1 MKHIIDIKKIKSFK
15 KSDLLLSLELV
26 NVSSKPESY
35 GTTFKN
41 PIDNK
46 QLPIVIVPDS
56 DGCIFQLVEF
66 KDVDFSTL
74 YSQEFR
80 EGGENDLKSDI
91 RNSIVDTGFSL
102 EYGPPSL
109 RLHKNGVLSILGGHT
124 RIAVLK
130 EQGVKNVI
138 CVVYKGM
145 DNISDRELDRA
156 FMLKFGGDNAKHR
169 PAGKLKRGDVLHQ
182 LNIGIENKTI
192 NQTREDIC
200 FFVNTITHAT
210 GWSKKIKDGI
220 SSEIFNKFSNKTD
233 VTGKSIQ
240 IKSFS
245 SGPALEDFKSYYP
258 DTDDIKY
265 LWYSTEFLKRIAYVL
280 GDAMAKYPKAK
291 EFRVVLHTN
300 KLNGWDAE
308 ETFITR
314 IKHVCEEWYTNIEN
328 LNFLYGKPMPSK
340 VKFGYFVPAVSSLT
354 PNMNELIVKGV
365 NDGFLYNSVSTKTK
379 KSLNTLFDLDDDY
392 EALECQ

>member
-26 NVSSKPESY
+26 NVLSKPESY

-80 EGGENDLKSDI
+80 EGGENDLKPDI
-91 RNSIVDTGFSL
+91 RDNIIDTGFSL

-145 DNISDRELDRA
+145 DNFSDRELDRA
-156 FMLKFGGDNAKHR
+156 FILKFGGDNSKHR
-169 PAGKLKRGDVLHQ
+169 PAGRLKKGDVLHQ
-182 LNIGIENKTI
+182 LNIGIQNKTI

-200 FFVNTITHAT
+200 FFVNTITHGS
-210 GWSKKIKDGI
+210 GWSKKIKDSI

-240 IKSFS
+240 IKSFAS
-245 SGPALEDFKSYYP
+245 DSALKDFKSYYP

-265 LWYSTEFLKRIAYVL
+265 LWYSTESMKKIAYAI
-280 GDAMAKYPKAK
+280 GDAMVKYPKAK
-291 EFRVVLHTN
+291 EYRVVLHTALL
-300 KLNGWDAE
+300 KGWDAE
-308 ETFITR
+308 ETFIAR
-314 IKHVCEEWYTNIEN
+314 IKKACEEWYKNEEN
-328 LNFLYGKPMPSK
+328 LDVLYGKKMSPK

-365 NDGFLYNSVSTKTK
+365 NDGFLYNSVSTKNK
-379 KSLNTLFDLDDDY
+379 KSLNTLFDLDDVSK
-392 EALECQ
+392 ALET